1 MRLRATQPGTP
12 AQQRYAWQEDTMRR
26 TGRSTALG
34 AILMAVLAIA
44 ATAFLGG
51 TLVLGLAGAQS
62 AVTWTGTT
70 GCVFLA
76 AWLLAAN
83 GTMRRRGARRRPSAA
98 DEASP
103 ARGEPLST
111 RS

>member
-1 MRLRATQPGTP
+1 
-12 AQQRYAWQEDTMRR
+12 MRR

-34 AILMAVLAIA
+34 ALLVAVLGLAAI
-44 ATAFLGG
+44 AFLGG

-83 GTMRRRGARRRPSAA
+83 GAMRRRGARRRQSAA
-98 DEASP
+98 HAVP
-103 ARGEPLST
+103 RAKGEPLSS
-111 RS
+111 RP